1 MVFLGSRD
9 EVAHLG
15 YVQGQCPKCGKQG
28 VFTVYQNKR
37 RLTISVIAS
46 LPVGQQYV
54 LECRSCGVK
63 FAIPPAMQAELQ
75 ERLISADR
83 LADFVGRMPAQE
95 ALGAGGGTLQ
105 PTLYQTLQV
114 DPYADQDV
122 IEAAFKRLAL
132 KHHPDRSR
140 DPESPARMRE
150 LLAARAVLSDPS
162 KRRSYDASIGI
173 AQRVKPVKPVDGL
186 RPDDV

>member
-28 VFTVYQNKR
+28 VFSVYQAKR
-37 RLTISVIAS
+37 KLTISIVAS
-46 LPVGQQYV
+46 LPVGEQFV
-54 LECRSCGVK
+54 LECRSCGVR

-75 ERLISADR
+75 QRLISADR
-83 LADFVGRMPAQE
+83 LAEMAGRAQSQLPATNG
-95 ALGAGGGTLQ
+95 GAALQ
-105 PTLYQTLQV
+105 PTLYQALQV
-114 DPYADQDV
+114 DPHADQEV

-140 DPESPARMRE
+140 DPDSPARMRE
-150 LLAARAVLSDPS
+150 LIAARDVLADTDQ
-162 KRRSYDASIGI
+162 RRNYDLSIGI
-173 AQRVKPVKPVDGL
+173 VPKPKPVKPIGGL